1 MRAHSFDGISKGFAV
16 AFLVLVWRADAAD
29 YTWTG
34 AASALWNTVDAN
46 WTGAGTVWV
55 NGSANNAVFDSNGP
69 KTVAADPVT
78 LGNLT
83 FTADGYTVGGGPLL
97 MHGVPSVGAAMTATL
112 TAPVTNVGVWAKAG
126 DGTIILDP
134 HGSVSNMFYALKAA
148 GGTVAVAGGTNLVT
162 QTGSNPETAPAF
174 WVSGGTLLVGGGV
187 VKTTGGSFARVSDY
201 GHLWVTNGLC
211 DLSGNA
217 ELLNAFNSP
226 GMTTVEGSG
235 ILDTERVRIVKN
247 IVGAQ
252 YSVININT
260 GGTLRLKDFW
270 YETEDARRKATLN
283 LNGGRIVGKDT
294 VNWREMLGGTAANW
308 SNIIVNVLAGGA
320 IFDNNGCN
328 FYVRQKLT
336 GSAGDG
342 GLLSVSK

>member
-134 HGSVSNMFYALKAA
+134 HGPKRS
-148 GGTVAVAGGTNLVT
+148 
-162 QTGSNPETAPAF
+162 
-174 WVSGGTLLVGGGV
+174 
-187 VKTTGGSFARVSDY
+187 
-201 GHLWVTNGLC
+201 
-211 DLSGNA
+211 
-217 ELLNAFNSP
+217 
-226 GMTTVEGSG
+226 
-235 ILDTERVRIVKN
+235 
-247 IVGAQ
+247 
-252 YSVININT
+252 
-260 GGTLRLKDFW
+260 
-270 YETEDARRKATLN
+270 RR
-283 LNGGRIVGKDT
+283 
-294 VNWREMLGGTAANW
+294 
-308 SNIIVNVLAGGA
+308 
-320 IFDNNGCN
+320 CP
-328 FYVRQKLT
+328 
-336 GSAGDG
+336 
-342 GLLSVSK
+342 